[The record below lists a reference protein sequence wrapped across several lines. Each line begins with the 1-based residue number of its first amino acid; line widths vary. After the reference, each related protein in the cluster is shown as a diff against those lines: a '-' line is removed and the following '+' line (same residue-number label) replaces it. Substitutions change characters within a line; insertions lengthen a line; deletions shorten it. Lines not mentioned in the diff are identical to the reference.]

1 MNGSAALRH
10 IDAVDAF
17 SRTLFLRAQQHRA
30 PPLSDIPPAV
40 HQLHIALRH
49 LRIEAADP
57 DSLLNQG
64 PDQASLA
71 PRVQPLVR
79 ECEASLKQLECL
91 LDKCDAS
98 SDSQVD
104 ALDERAAA
112 VRVRLD
118 NDTAT
123 VDMLLDSVQ
132 LPSASDRIV
141 TGPDPELIKDKV
153 DAIAARIFTRHAD
166 AQVDEDLL
174 WREFKSELEKEGFSP
189 QVLQHHKE
197 VLRAYIRELHH
208 TSSRTGGA
216 PPSVRGLLEKH
227 QVTGPPVPPKEN
239 FRSPAHDALH
249 LSRVAPPENL
259 SFSSTDGA
267 NEMTES
273 MALIST
279 KDLVTTNSI
288 QPGMAALH
296 LQPETQHLSS
306 TPRSAHGRLTSGDL
320 PSPASATRAE
330 SWANPSPLGTSPSYA
345 HNPYLQNPHG
355 PSPTPTSWRLA
366 PDRYG
371 KDIPMDAQWT
381 KIRRS
386 LVSPEV
392 LERAGVRYEARP
404 DFVAILGCLSRA
416 QIIEFAEESAK
427 CRAARSRGYMSERQ
441 QDKHQPPS
449 RSDSKSSRDDEDEDD
464 ASDLWDESDST
475 DYDDDKTSARGEKG
489 YPYIVSPPSKEKT
502 SPASTVMPKSILKN
516 KNENHVRFDPE
527 PQEFEPKSPRHGKDD
542 RERTGGYAPRRQ
554 RDYRDREG
562 SGRSRDGNGREGDR
576 YGSSRHYGLDD
587 DHRRPHRGGS
597 DRDRRGPRRDDR
609 GQRKKAW
616 GETLGVV
623 GIGGAAAS
631 LLGVLTEAAIG
642 M

>member
-1 MNGSAALRH
+1 MNDSAALRH

-17 SRTLFLRAQQHRA
+17 SRTLFLRAQQHGA

-64 PDQASLA
+64 PDQPSLA

-79 ECEASLKQLECL
+79 ECEASLKQLESL

-98 SDSQVD
+98 SGRGVD
-104 ALDERAAA
+104 DFADRAAA

-132 LPSASDRIV
+132 LPGASGRIV
-141 TGPDPELIKDKV
+141 TGPDVERIKDKV
-153 DAIAARIFTRHAD
+153 DAVAARIFTRHSD
-166 AQVDEDLL
+166 ASVDEDRL
-174 WREFKSELEKEGFSP
+174 WRDFKSELEKDGFSP

-216 PPSVRGLLEKH
+216 PPSVRGLLEK
-227 QVTGPPVPPKEN
+227 QRAKGPPVPPKEPI
-239 FRSPAHDALH
+239 RSPAPDGLY
-249 LSRVAPPENL
+249 LSRAPPPESL
-259 SFSSTDGA
+259 SFSSTDGDNA
-267 NEMTES
+267 MTES
-273 MALIST
+273 TALIST
-279 KDLVTTNSI
+279 KDLVTTNPLQSS
-288 QPGMAALH
+288 MAALQ
-296 LQPETQHLSS
+296 LQQPEVQHLSS
-306 TPRSAHGRLTSGDL
+306 TPRSVKGRLTPGDL
-320 PSPASATRAE
+320 LQIQTPATRAD
-330 SWANPSPLGTSPSYA
+330 SWTNPSPLGTSPS
-345 HNPYLQNPHG
+345 HGTNFPLQTPQGH
-355 PSPTPTSWRLA
+355 SPTQVPWRLA
-366 PDRYG
+366 PDRFG

-416 QIIEFAEESAK
+416 QIVEFAEQSAQ
-427 CRAARSRGYMSERQ
+427 CRAARSHGYMSGRSEDVRRTR
-441 QDKHQPPS
+441 P
-449 RSDSKSSRDDEDEDD
+449 RSDSKSSREDEDGDD
-464 ASDLWDESDST
+464 ASDLWDEGDST
-475 DYDDDKTSARGEKG
+475 DYDEDKTSVRGDKT

-527 PQEFEPKSPRHGKDD
+527 PHELQAKSPRHGKDERD
-542 RERTGGYAPRRQ
+542 RGGDYAPRRQ

-562 SGRSRDGNGREGDR
+562 SGRARNGSG
-576 YGSSRHYGLDD
+576 RHYGSDD
-587 DHRRPHRGGS
+587 DYRRPHHRSGS
-597 DRDRRGPRRDDR
+597 ERDRRGPRRDEQR
-609 GQRKKAW
+609 SSQRKKAW